1 VGDQGNEQASS
12 GRRVAPG
19 SVAEIARIGAE
30 VIAAAV
36 NREHLEAWLL
46 LAVEDVL
53 LVGAMDDVLSPTAAY
68 EVAISYLAH
77 LVETGDY
84 VDATLEKAAGL
95 IARFIK
101 YSELRFGI
109 TDVRALCQEHVL
121 AFIDAPVLGDELRS
135 AGGRTKDN
143 RRWAIELWFRTLR
156 GLDLYVGDPFLD
168 VERSRRPASASR
180 PLLDVEVERARKHAP
195 SYWGDTLGPVRFAL
209 AEAMATTSEIPSIVL
224 ADYDRSA
231 RRLWLP
237 GTARQLGGRWVP
249 LLTAQIDA
257 IERRIEH
264 LDARDALTP
273 LARKGAQSA
282 SGEAISIALRKI
294 LVRAGLTRRSD
305 PSVTPSSI
313 RAWGG
318 RRLYDETRDLEDVA
332 RCLGLRNLDSARRVI
347 GLAQPEPETPPRHR
361 SAS

>member
-1 VGDQGNEQASS
+1 VAVGDQGNEQASAR
-12 GRRVAPG
+12 RRVAPG

-36 NREHLEAWLL
+36 KGEHLDAWPL
-46 LAVEDVL
+46 LAVEDVF

-84 VDATLEKAAGL
+84 VDATLEKATGL

-101 YSELRFGI
+101 YSERRFGI

-180 PLLDVEVERARKHAP
+180 PLRMSR
-195 SYWGDTLGPVRFAL
+195 
-209 AEAMATTSEIPSIVL
+209 
-224 ADYDRSA
+224 
-231 RRLWLP
+231 
-237 GTARQLGGRWVP
+237 
-249 LLTAQIDA
+249 
-257 IERRIEH
+257 
-264 LDARDALTP
+264 
-273 LARKGAQSA
+273 
-282 SGEAISIALRKI
+282 
-294 LVRAGLTRRSD
+294 
-305 PSVTPSSI
+305 
-313 RAWGG
+313 
-318 RRLYDETRDLEDVA
+318 
-332 RCLGLRNLDSARRVI
+332 
-347 GLAQPEPETPPRHR
+347 
-361 SAS
+361 